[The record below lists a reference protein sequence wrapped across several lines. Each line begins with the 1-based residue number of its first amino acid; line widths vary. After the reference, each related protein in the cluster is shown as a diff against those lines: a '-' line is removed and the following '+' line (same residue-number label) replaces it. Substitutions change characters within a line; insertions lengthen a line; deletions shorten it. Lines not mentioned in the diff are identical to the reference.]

1 MTKIKTGDTVRVM
14 SGSTEKGKGKEG
26 KVLKV
31 DSKKGR
37 VLVEGINKVKRH
49 SKPSAQN
56 QTGGIIEK
64 EAPIDISN
72 VMYVHK
78 GKPTRIGF
86 KVTEDGKKVRVAKS
100 TGDVID

>member
-14 SGSTEKGKGKEG
+14 SGSTNKGKGKEG

-31 DSKKGR
+31 DNKKGK
-37 VLVEGINKVKRH
+37 VLVEGINLVKRH

>member
-1 MTKIKTGDTVRVM
+1 MTKIKVGDTVRVIA
-14 SGSTEKGKGKEG
+14 GDTEKSKGKEG
-26 KVLKV
+26 KVLKI
-31 DSKKGR
+31 DHEKGK
-37 VLVEGINKVKRH
+37 VLVEGVNKVTKH
-49 SKPSAQN
+49 AKPSAQN
-56 QTGGIIEK
+56 QTGGRIEK

-86 KVTEDGKKVRVAKS
+86 KITEDGKKVRVAKS

>member
-14 SGSTEKGKGKEG
+14 SGSTNKGKGKEG

-31 DSKKGR
+31 DSKKGK
-37 VLVEGINKVKRH
+37 VLVEGINIVKRH

-64 EAPIDISN
+64 DRESESVYRPC
-72 VMYVHK
+72 
-78 GKPTRIGF
+78 GT
-86 KVTEDGKKVRVAKS
+86 DG
-100 TGDVID
+100 

>member
-1 MTKIKTGDTVRVM
+1 MTKIKKGDTVRVM
-14 SGSTEKGKGKEG
+14 SGSTTKGKGKEG
-26 KVLKV
+26 KVLEV
-31 DSKKGR
+31 NSKKGK
-37 VLVEGINKVKRH
+37 VLVEGVNIIKRH
-49 SKPSAQN
+49 AKPSAQN

-78 GKPTRIGF
+78 GQPTRIGF

>member
-14 SGSTEKGKGKEG
+14 TGSTEKGKGREG
-26 KVLKV
+26 KVLKI
-31 DSKKGR
+31 DTKKGK
-37 VLVEGINKVKRH
+37 VLVEGINIVKRH

-72 VMYVHK
+72 VMLVHK
-78 GKPTRIGF
+78 GEPTRIGC
-86 KVTEDGKKVRVAKS
+86 KVVDGKKVRVAKS

>member
-1 MTKIKTGDTVRVM
+1 MTKIKTGDTVRIM
-14 SGSTEKGKGKEG
+14 TGSTEKGKGREG

-31 DSKKGR
+31 DAKKGK
-37 VLVEGINKVKRH
+37 VLVEGINIVKRH

-56 QTGGIIEK
+56 QTGGIVEK

-72 VMYVHK
+72 VMVVHK

-86 KVTEDGKKVRVAKS
+86 KVVDGKKVRVAKA

>member
-14 SGSTEKGKGKEG
+14 TGSTEKGKGREG

-31 DSKKGR
+31 DTKKGK
-37 VLVEGINKVKRH
+37 VLVEGINIVKRH

-72 VMYVHK
+72 VMLVHK
-78 GKPTRIGF
+78 GEPTRIGF
-86 KVTEDGKKVRVAKS
+86 KVVDGKKVRVAKS

>member
-14 SGSTEKGKGKEG
+14 TGSTEKGKGREG
-26 KVLKV
+26 KVLKI
-31 DSKKGR
+31 DTKKGK
-37 VLVEGINKVKRH
+37 VLVEGINIVKRH

-72 VMYVHK
+72 VMLVHK
-78 GKPTRIGF
+78 GEPTRIGF
-86 KVTEDGKKVRVAKS
+86 KVVDGKKVRVAKS
-100 TGDVID
+100 NGDVID